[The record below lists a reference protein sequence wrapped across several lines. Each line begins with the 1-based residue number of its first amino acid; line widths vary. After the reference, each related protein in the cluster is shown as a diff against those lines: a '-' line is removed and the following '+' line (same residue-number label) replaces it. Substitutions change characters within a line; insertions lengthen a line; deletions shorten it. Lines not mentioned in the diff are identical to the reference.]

1 MRIALAGYGQLLG
14 ICTLAMDKFPTKW
27 VNSPANSRKRLMPGP
42 YQKITSID
50 LQARYDMIYIY
61 LSPTAWNSTH
71 GVETFRH
78 RILY

>member
-50 LQARYDMIYIY
+50 LQARYDMIS
-61 LSPTAWNSTH
+61 LSLPPRGTRRTEWKLSSTVFYT
-71 GVETFRH
+71 G
-78 RILY
+78 